1 MWGIKEKNQKKKK
14 DQLSHNKR
22 SYSQNF
28 KLKEYEDIEE
38 EIEEDE
44 IITRSKSKSITK
56 KNKNKE
62 IFNNFKDFIKYHKFK
77 LRNDFDRKHSEQF
90 LSSKEEAFK
99 KPFLLTEDNFE
110 EKNRTFNYT
119 LKND

>member
-1 MWGIKEKNQKKKK
+1 MRNQGEKSKKKK